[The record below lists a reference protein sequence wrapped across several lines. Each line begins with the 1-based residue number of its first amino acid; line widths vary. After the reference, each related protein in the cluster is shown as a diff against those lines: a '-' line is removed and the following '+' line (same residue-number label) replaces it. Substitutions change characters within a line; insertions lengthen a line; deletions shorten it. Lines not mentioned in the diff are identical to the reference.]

1 MSLRINSSKLELFN
15 QIKKF
20 TANIFSLRLG
30 IFTEKREHELG
41 NNKINS
47 K

>member
-1 MSLRINSSKLELFN
+1 MEITDKTQIRINSSKLELFN

-20 TANIFSLRLG
+20 LANIFGLMLS
-30 IFTEKREHELG
+30 IFVE
-41 NNKINS
+41 INQ